1 MKGAQSAEF
10 SVKSAQPARVHVE
23 ILLATCN
30 SAEFLPEL
38 LESLLSQ
45 TETDFHLMV
54 SDDCSGDTT
63 VNILESYADRFRH
76 PVHIIRRDRPSGSA
90 AANFASL
97 LQASRG
103 DFVFL
108 CDADDVWHPN
118 KLTLFLERAIALQMA
133 GGDQEP
139 LFLFSDADVID
150 ATGVKT
156 HESYWAFK
164 NTAPERCLKLSR
176 LLVCTPMIGCATL
189 MNRALV
195 ELARNV
201 PLDKV
206 TGHDWW
212 ALLVAAGFGKVDYLP
227 EKTISYR
234 IHAQNSSK
242 PLQVSLSQAGRMRR
256 MTYEVRRRLA
266 IRRKQAAPLL
276 EQFGDR
282 LPQETRRTI
291 ERFLALEHQSFISRR
306 LTMFLH
312 GYSYPD
318 RLRNLALLLFS

>member
-1 MKGAQSAEF
+1 MKGVHLAEF
-10 SVKSAQPARVHVE
+10 SMKNAQPARVHVE
-23 ILLATCN
+23 ILLATHN
-30 SAEFLPEL
+30 NAEFLPEL

-45 TETDFHLMV
+45 TEPDFHLVV
-54 SDDCSGDTT
+54 SDDCSGDNTCD
-63 VNILESYADRFRH
+63 ILDRYAERFRH
-76 PVHIIRRDRPSGSA
+76 PVQIIRRDEPSGSA

-97 LQASRG
+97 LQVSRG
-103 DFVFL
+103 DYVFL
-108 CDADDVWHPN
+108 CDADDVWHPD
-118 KLTLFLERAIALQMA
+118 KLSLFLQRAAALQTQD
-133 GGDQEP
+133 GDQGP

-150 ATGVKT
+150 SAGART

-164 NTAPERCLKLSR
+164 NTAPERCLSLSR

-195 ELARNV
+195 ELARDV
-201 PLDKV
+201 PLGRV

-234 IHAQNSSK
+234 IHEQNSSK
-242 PLQVSLSQAGRMRR
+242 PLQVNFAQAGKMRR

-266 IRRKQAAPLL
+266 IRRRQAAPLL

-282 LPQETRRTI
+282 LPQEKRLTI
-291 ERFLALEHQSFISRR
+291 ERFLALEHQSFLNRR
-306 LTMFLH
+306 LSMFFN
-312 GYSYPD
+312 GFSYPD